1 MHDWGFME
9 TSSGRLQFGK
19 ADNTSEIK
27 VQVN

>member
-9 TSSGRLQFGK
+9 TSGRLQFGK
-19 ADNTSEIK
+19 AENTSDIK